1 MQQSMDWSR
10 IRRQLPEAN
19 QSPGVYASLDDLIRV
34 RFKARDF
41 SFMPR
46 QPVTSILSGRYASRL
61 RGRGLNFE
69 EMRRYLPGDDVR
81 TIDWR
86 VTARTRQPHVR
97 VYTEEKD
104 RAVLLLVDQR
114 ANMFFGS
121 RDRMK
126 SVTAAEL
133 AALGAWRALDAGD
146 RVGAVVFNDTEVTD
160 LRPQRSQQAVM
171 SILGTVV
178 EMNQRLRVG
187 TDIEPNPGMLNEAL
201 RKAVRLAPHDVLV
214 VIISDFFGVDSETE
228 RLSASLAR
236 HNDVLGLLVHDPL
249 RLNPHGHSISV
260 SDGKLQ
266 MQMDLGNKKV
276 REKLAEDYRLE
287 QERITHFLK
296 KLSAPLL
303 LVSNEGDV
311 VKQVRRLLGVP
322 ARGA

>member
-1 MQQSMDWSR
+1 MDWSR

-19 QSPGVYASLDDLIRV
+19 QLPGVYANLDDLIRV

-81 TIDWR
+81 TMDWR

-104 RAVLLLVDQR
+104 RSVLLLVDQR
-114 ANMFFGS
+114 INMFFGS

-160 LRPQRSQQAVM
+160 IRPQRSQQAVM

-178 EMNQRLRVG
+178 EMNQRLRWQSYRTQPRYV
-187 TDIEPNPGMLNEAL
+187 
-201 RKAVRLAPHDVLV
+201 
-214 VIISDFFGVDSETE
+214 E
-228 RLSASLAR
+228 RGIAQGRSARTAR
-236 HNDVLGLLVHDPL
+236 CAH
-249 RLNPHGHSISV
+249 RYY
-260 SDGKLQ
+260 Q
-266 MQMDLGNKKV
+266 
-276 REKLAEDYRLE
+276 
-287 QERITHFLK
+287 
-296 KLSAPLL
+296 
-303 LVSNEGDV
+303 
-311 VKQVRRLLGVP
+311 
-322 ARGA
+322 

>member
-1 MQQSMDWSR
+1 MDWTR

-19 QSPGVYASLDDLIRV
+19 QLPGVYANLDDLIRV

-81 TIDWR
+81 TMDWR

-104 RAVLLLVDQR
+104 RSVLLLVDQR
-114 ANMFFGS
+114 SNMFFGS

-133 AALGAWRALDAGD
+133 AALGAWRALDVGD

-160 LRPQRSQQAVM
+160 IQPQRSQQAVM

-178 EMNQRLRVG
+178 QMNQRLRVG

-214 VIISDFFGVDSETE
+214 VIISDFFGVDAETE
-228 RLSASLAR
+228 RLSASLAA

-249 RLNPHGHSISV
+249 RLNPHGHSIGV
-260 SDGKLQ
+260 SDGNLQ
-266 MQMDLGNKKV
+266 IQMDLANKKV
-276 REKLAEDYRLE
+276 RAKLAEDYRLE

-322 ARGA
+322 GRGA

>member
-1 MQQSMDWSR
+1 MDWTR

-19 QSPGVYASLDDLIRV
+19 QLPGVYANLDDLIRV

-81 TIDWR
+81 TMDWR

-104 RAVLLLVDQR
+104 RSVLLLVDQR
-114 ANMFFGS
+114 SNMFFGS

-133 AALGAWRALDAGD
+133 AALGAWRALDVGD

-160 LRPQRSQQAVM
+160 IQPQRSQQ
-171 SILGTVV
+171 
-178 EMNQRLRVG
+178 
-187 TDIEPNPGMLNEAL
+187 GMLNEAL

-214 VIISDFFGVDSETE
+214 VIISDFFGVDAETE
-228 RLSASLAR
+228 RLSASLAA

-249 RLNPHGHSISV
+249 RLNPQGRSISV
-260 SDGKLQ
+260 SDGKQ
-266 MQMDLGNKKV
+266 YRWTWRTKKCV
-276 REKLAEDYRLE
+276 QSLPRTIGWSRSELP
-287 QERITHFLK
+287 I
-296 KLSAPLL
+296 S
-303 LVSNEGDV
+303 
-311 VKQVRRLLGVP
+311 
-322 ARGA
+322 

>member
-1 MQQSMDWSR
+1 MDWSR

-19 QSPGVYASLDDLIRV
+19 QLPGVYANLDDLIRV

-81 TIDWR
+81 TMDWR

-104 RAVLLLVDQR
+104 RSVLLLVDQR
-114 ANMFFGS
+114 INMFFGS

-133 AALGAWRALDAGD
+133 AALGAWRALDVGD

-160 LRPQRSQQAVM
+160 IQPQRSQKTVM

-178 EMNQRLRVG
+178 QMNQRLRVG
-187 TDIEPNPGMLNEAL
+187 SDIEPNPGMLNAAL

-214 VIISDFFGVDSETE
+214 VIISDFFGVDAETE
-228 RLSASLAR
+228 RLSASLAA

-249 RLNPHGHSISV
+249 RLNPQGHSISV
-260 SDGKLQ
+260 SDGNLQ
-266 MQMDLGNKKV
+266 MQMDLANSKV
-276 REKLAEDYRLE
+276 RAKLAEDYRLE

-311 VKQVRRLLGVP
+311 AKQVRRLLGVP
-322 ARGA
+322 GRGA

>member
-1 MQQSMDWSR
+1 MDWSR

-19 QSPGVYASLDDLIRV
+19 QSPGVYASLDDLIRL

>member
-1 MQQSMDWSR
+1 MDWSR

-104 RAVLLLVDQR
+104 RSVLLLVDQR
-114 ANMFFGS
+114 SNMFFGS

-133 AALGAWRALDAGD
+133 AALGAWRALDVGD

-160 LRPQRSQQAVM
+160 IQPQRSQQAVM

-178 EMNQRLRVG
+178 QMNQRLRVG

-214 VIISDFFGVDSETE
+214 VIISDFFGVDAETE
-228 RLSASLAR
+228 RLSASLAA

-260 SDGKLQ
+260 SDGNLQ
-266 MQMDLGNKKV
+266 MQMDLANKKV
-276 REKLAEDYRLE
+276 RAKLAEDYRLE
-287 QERITHFLK
+287 QEQITHFLK

>member
-1 MQQSMDWSR
+1 
-10 IRRQLPEAN
+10 
-19 QSPGVYASLDDLIRV
+19 
-34 RFKARDF
+34 
-41 SFMPR
+41 
-46 QPVTSILSGRYASRL
+46 
-61 RGRGLNFE
+61 
-69 EMRRYLPGDDVR
+69 MRRYLPGDDIR
-81 TIDWR
+81 TMDWR

-104 RAVLLLVDQR
+104 RSVLLLVDQR
-114 ANMFFGS
+114 INMFFGS

-133 AALGAWRALDAGD
+133 AALGAWRALDVGD

-160 LRPQRSQQAVM
+160 IQPQRSQQAVM

-178 EMNQRLRVG
+178 QMNQRLRVG
-187 TDIEPNPGMLNEAL
+187 TDIEPNPGMLNGAL

-214 VIISDFFGVDSETE
+214 VIISDFFGVDAETE
-228 RLSASLAR
+228 RLAASLAA

-260 SDGKLQ
+260 SDGNLQ
-266 MQMDLGNKKV
+266 IQMDLANKKV
-276 REKLAEDYRLE
+276 RAKLAEDYRLE

-322 ARGA
+322 GRGA

>member
-1 MQQSMDWSR
+1 MDWSR

-19 QSPGVYASLDDLIRV
+19 QLPGVYANLDDLIRV

-104 RAVLLLVDQR
+104 RSVLLLVDQR
-114 ANMFFGS
+114 LNMFFGS

-133 AALGAWRALDAGD
+133 AALGAWRALDVGD

-160 LRPQRSQQAVM
+160 IQPQRSQQAVM

-178 EMNQRLRVG
+178 QMNQRLRVG
-187 TDIEPNPGMLNEAL
+187 TDIEPNPGMLNGAL

-214 VIISDFFGVDSETE
+214 VIISDFFGVDAETE
-228 RLSASLAR
+228 RLAASLAA

-260 SDGKLQ
+260 SDGNLQ
-266 MQMDLGNKKV
+266 IQMDLANKKV
-276 REKLAEDYRLE
+276 RAKLAEDYRLE

-322 ARGA
+322 GRGA

>member
-1 MQQSMDWSR
+1 MDWSR

-187 TDIEPNPGMLNEAL
+187 TNIEPNPGMLNEAL

-249 RLNPHGHSISV
+249 RLNTQGHSISV

-266 MQMDLGNKKV
+266 MQMDLGNKEV

>member
-1 MQQSMDWSR
+1 MDWSR

-19 QSPGVYASLDDLIRV
+19 QLPGVYANLDDLIRV

-81 TIDWR
+81 TMDWR

-133 AALGAWRALDAGD
+133 AALGAWRALDVGD

-160 LRPQRSQQAVM
+160 IRPQRSQQAVM

-178 EMNQRLRVG
+178 QMNQRLRVG
-187 TDIEPNPGMLNEAL
+187 TDIEPNPGMLNAAL

-214 VIISDFFGVDSETE
+214 VIISDFFGVDTETE
-228 RLSASLAR
+228 RLSASLAA

-249 RLNPHGHSISV
+249 RLNPQGHSISV
-260 SDGKLQ
+260 SDGNLQ
-266 MQMDLGNKKV
+266 MQMDLANKEV

-322 ARGA
+322 GRGA